1 MSRHDRVALVTGGA
15 TVVFKELIDETLEPS
30 FLAALKIHGFQ
41 KLLVQSGQYH
51 ETVLEKLH
59 ALDQVVTRG
68 LDVES
73 FPFDS
78 DLKGKMKMLR
88 GHAAGQSAGIV
99 ISHAG
104 EFHPLT
110 VPFKLSTSSP
120 FLAALPQ
127 ALT

>member
-15 TVVFKELIDETLEPS
+15 TVVFKELIDEALQPS
-30 FLAALKIHGFQ
+30 FLAALKRHGFQ

-51 ETVLEKLH
+51 ETVIEKLH
-59 ALDQVVTRG
+59 TLDQNIMKG
-68 LDVES
+68 IDIES

-78 DLKGKMKMLR
+78 DLKGRMKTLR
-88 GHAAGQSAGIV
+88 GRAAGQSAGVV

-104 EFHPLT
+104 ELHP
-110 VPFKLSTSSP
+110 VVALSNLSYSVS
-120 FLAALPQ
+120 FLAALLW